1 MSRERLGI
9 VVREWKKSGLLFE
22 ERACV
27 RTKFLPG
34 RRAWY
39 GFHGILKNHGPLES
53 ERVRLALAYPIAESE
68 DICVLAV
75 IGEGKAKGL
84 WGGQLDFKNV
94 YPNEAAVALVPKEAL
109 QAIASNSASVCKVL
123 NRSFSYYQEDAEVLR
138 VYESL
143 IRLQVR
149 IEDYLRKSDL
159 TAPVLEN
166 AKYIH
171 HATEKISKDGSFEDV
186 IRKHLIGEVQ
196 QEAATIVFEGVR
208 FLDAFR

>member
-39 GFHGILKNHGPLES
+39 GFHGILKNQGEQ
-53 ERVRLALAYPIAESE
+53 ETEIVRLALAFAIAESE

-75 IGEGKAKGL
+75 IGEGWAKGL
-84 WGGQLDFKNV
+84 WGGQYDFKNV

-109 QAIASNSASVCKVL
+109 QAIASNSASVCNVI

-138 VYESL
+138 AYKNLS
-143 IRLQVR
+143 RLQVR
-149 IEDYLRKSDL
+149 IEDYLNKSDL
-159 TAPVLEN
+159 TAPVLAN
-166 AKYIH
+166 TKYIH
-171 HATEKISKDGSFEDV
+171 QATEKISKDSSFEGV
-186 IRKHLIGEVQ
+186 IREHLNGEAQ
-196 QEAATIVFEGVR
+196 QEAATIICEGVR

>member
-9 VVREWKKSGLLFE
+9 VVRELKKSGLLFE

-27 RTKFLPG
+27 RVKFLPG

-53 ERVRLALAYPIAESE
+53 ERVRLALVYPIAESE

-109 QAIASNSASVCKVL
+109 QAIASNSAAVCKVL

-138 VYESL
+138 AYKNLS
-143 IRLQVR
+143 RLQVR

-166 AKYIH
+166 TKYIH
-171 HATEKISKDGSFEDV
+171 HATEEISKDSSFEDV
-186 IRKHLIGEVQ
+186 IRKQLKGEAQ
-196 QEAATIVFEGVR
+196 QEAATIICEGVR
-208 FLDAFR
+208 FLNTFR

>member
-9 VVREWKKSGLLFE
+9 VVRELKKSGLLFE

-27 RTKFLPG
+27 RVKFLPG

-53 ERVRLALAYPIAESE
+53 ERVRLALAFAIAESE

-75 IGEGKAKGL
+75 IGKGEAKGL
-84 WGGQLDFKNV
+84 WGGHYDFKNV

-109 QAIASNSASVCKVL
+109 QAIASNSASVCKVMS
-123 NRSFSYYQEDAEVLR
+123 RSFSYYQEDAEVLR

-159 TAPVLEN
+159 AAPVLEN
-166 AKYIH
+166 TKYIH
-171 HATEKISKDGSFEDV
+171 HATEKISKDFSFEGV
-186 IRKHLIGEVQ
+186 IRKHLNGEVQ
-196 QEAATIVFEGVR
+196 QEAATVIFEGVR